1 MKKVLAVN
9 SDPRK
14 HSETAQLLE
23 ASLEGARE
31 AGAQTRMIQLYDL
44 SFSGCIGCASCK
56 RLGHP
61 SYNKCILKD
70 DLTPILQELRETDV
84 VILGTPLMFA
94 KINGD
99 MQNFLERWFQ
109 PENTN
114 EPYNASMWPRVTRTA
129 LYLTTY
135 QSQAEMLQM
144 GYQFPATGLMKRFV
158 GDLHVKLITDTM
170 QFPEDS
176 NNYYAFQYDA
186 AQRKELYHTRFQ
198 EQLQEARQLAKQLTE
213 LPAEIGNPYREQ
225 HIKWYNEH
233 VLGITE

>member
-1 MKKVLAVN
+1 
-9 SDPRK
+9 
-14 HSETAQLLE
+14 
-23 ASLEGARE
+23 
-31 AGAQTRMIQLYDL
+31 MIQLCDL
-44 SFSGCIGCASCK
+44 SFRGCIGCASCK
-56 RLGHP
+56 RPGHP

-186 AQRKELYHTRFQ
+186 AQRKRTLSYPFPRTITGSTAVSQAIDR
-198 EQLQEARQLAKQLTE
+198 AAGRNRQSLSGTAYQM
-213 LPAEIGNPYREQ
+213 
-225 HIKWYNEH
+225 
-233 VLGITE
+233 V